1 MPFKVIIKKTAQKE
15 LAKLPQHVIKRV
27 FVKIKELETNPK
39 PFGSIQLNE
48 FEIQGLNYDQLYRI
62 RIGDYRMIY
71 GIENYTVTISIIRI
85 KHRKEVYK

>member
-27 FVKIKELETNPK
+27 FVKIKELETNPT

-71 GIENYTVTISIIRI
+71 GIENNIVTISIIRI